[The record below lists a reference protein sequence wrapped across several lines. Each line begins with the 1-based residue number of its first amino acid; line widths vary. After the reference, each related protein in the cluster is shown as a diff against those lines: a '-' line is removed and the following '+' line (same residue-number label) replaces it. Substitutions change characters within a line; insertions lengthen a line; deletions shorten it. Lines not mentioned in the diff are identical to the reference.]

1 MMALK
6 KKKQELTASKVS
18 NLVSDT
24 NENLLRVN
32 LSKFFTDLEAD
43 IQKALIEYW
52 NDNLLL
58 QGQINLI
65 LAPIHEK
72 HHEYFDLLMSHKLQ
86 EFRRAVKLGERLVK
100 REQRKVAMKSAQ
112 PVQFT
117 HNRDNL
123 FGTLEYTEERLSEY
137 TFTAS
142 ESTLNR
148 VDKNINQIL
157 VDGYRGGNGIDEV
170 SRRITERFDQLRTW
184 EATRIARTEIHNSQN
199 LGIMSSY
206 ESMGVEYTQWV
217 AAHDSRTRRSHLDID
232 GEIIRFG
239 GVYSNKLKF
248 PGDTGGPIK
257 EWVNC
262 RCSNAPFV
270 LPPGMMAP
278 SFSPFRESDLIP
290 IGSGR
295 VQEPTRVT
303 TIKEPTAK
311 QLKANLTKAEL
322 KQVEWAK
329 NVQTSEHIS
338 ERGKAKARQQL
349 EELYA
354 KALKKPIPKTEKVPP
369 QTVEAKPLQSK
380 AKTVEKQPV
389 QPKVS
394 EDDKINR
401 MTSNE
406 LYESMTK
413 ADKKKYDKAKKSLEN
428 GRKYNYKPLIEDGL
442 LKIRE
447 LEQKQR
453 DKLKNKGKRKSK
465 TKPAPSP
472 YERTLDDIHK
482 DIDLPSEALI
492 SKMEKWIDKR
502 CTNVIEYGY
511 HFDVKTGKLVNKE
524 IRGKKGGVTIQDKG
538 AEYGSIHSHPTNGMA
553 PPSAEDLITFRCKG
567 EKHHFIPSKHEV
579 WYVEA
584 TESLGPLGKLAQLD
598 LQEAHANCVLKAK
611 EKVAKEIKEGKLKAD
626 RESIAMALDRYV
638 GDELLD
644 TFNKPP
650 WSDKLTIRRY
660 YR

>member
-1 MMALK
+1 MALK

-18 NLVSDT
+18 NIVSDT

-52 NDNLLL
+52 SDNLLL

-248 PGDTGGPIK
+248 PGDTSGPIK

-270 LPPGMMAP
+270 LPHGMMAP
-278 SFSPFRESDLIP
+278 SFSPFREADLIP
-290 IGSGR
+290 IGSGK

-311 QLKANLTKAEL
+311 QLKENLTKAEL

-329 NVQTSEHIS
+329 DVQTSEHIS

-453 DKLKNKGKRKSK
+453 DKLKNKGKRKPK
-465 TKPAPSP
+465 AKPTPSP
-472 YERTLDDIHK
+472 YERTLDDIHE
-482 DIDLPSEALI
+482 DIELPTEELI

-502 CTNVIEYGY
+502 CTNAIEYGY

-567 EKHHFIPSKHEV
+567 EKHHFMLSKHEV

-611 EKVAKEIKEGKLKAD
+611 ERVAKEIKEGKLKAD

-650 WSDKLTIRRY
+650 WNDKITIRRY

>member
-1 MMALK
+1 MALK
-6 KKKQELTASKVS
+6 KKKQELTASKLS
-18 NLVSDT
+18 NIVSDT

-248 PGDTGGPIK
+248 PGDTSGPIK

-295 VQEPTRVT
+295 VQEPARVN

-329 NVQTSEHIS
+329 DVQTSEHIS

-453 DKLKNKGKRKSK
+453 DKLKNKGKRKPK
-465 TKPAPSP
+465 AKPTPSP
-472 YERTLDDIHK
+472 YERTLDDIHE
-482 DIDLPSEALI
+482 DIELPTEELI

-502 CTNVIEYGY
+502 CTNAIEYGY

-538 AEYGSIHSHPTNGMA
+538 VEYGSIHSHPTNGMA

-567 EKHHFIPSKHEV
+567 ETHHFMPSKHEV

-650 WSDKLTIRRY
+650 WSDKLTIKRY

>member
-1 MMALK
+1 MNELALEKELNRFFIKLKKEVLDALK
-6 KKKQELTASKVS
+6 
-18 NLVSDT
+18 
-24 NENLLRVN
+24 
-32 LSKFFTDLEAD
+32 
-43 IQKALIEYW
+43 EYW
-52 NDNLLL
+52 SEYQML

-65 LAPIHEK
+65 VSPVHEA
-72 HHEYFDLLMSHKLQ
+72 HREYFEILKKYKTK
-86 EFRRAVKLGERLVK
+86 EYRLGVEEATRLVK
-100 REQRKVAMKSAQ
+100 NVNKNRVALKTAQ
-112 PVQFT
+112 TLSINGFIKK
-117 HNRDNL
+117 DKYDL
-123 FGTLEYTEERLSEY
+123 FGTLPDAEKDLLNRTFRTSEQ
-137 TFTAS
+137 
-142 ESTLNR
+142 TLNR
-148 VDKNINQIL
+148 VDSQLNKIIS
-157 VDGYRGGNGIDEV
+157 DGYRSGYGINKVAGEV
-170 SRRITERFDQLRTW
+170 TRRFGQLATW
-184 EATRIARTEIHNSQN
+184 EARRIARTEINTSHNVATVNTYQD
-199 LGIMSSY
+199 L
-206 ESMGVEYTQWV
+206 GVEYTQWI
-217 AAHDSRTRRSHLDID
+217 AANDDRTRDSHVEVD
-232 GEIIRFG
+232 GEIIPMG
-239 GVYSNKLKF
+239 GTYSNGLGY
-248 PGDTGGPIK
+248 PGDMSGPLE
-257 EWVNC
+257 EWINC

-270 LPPGMMAP
+270 IPFGYMAP
-278 SFSPFRESDLIP
+278 SFSPFREDDLIP
-290 IGSGR
+290 IEN
-295 VQEPTRVT
+295 QQNPLEQLQQQTAEPQ
-303 TIKEPTAK
+303 TIMPTNE
-311 QLKANLTKAEL
+311 QLKANLTKQEL
-322 KQVEWAK
+322 EIVEWAK
-329 NVQTSEHIS
+329 RVQTSETVTN
-338 ERGKAKARQQL
+338 RGKAKARQQL

-354 KALKKPIPKTEKVPP
+354 KALKKPTPKAEKVPP

-380 AKTVEKQPV
+380 VKTVEKQPV

-394 EDDKINR
+394 ENDKINR

-453 DKLKNKGKRKSK
+453 DKLKNKGKRKPK

-482 DIDLPSEALI
+482 DIDLPTEALI

-502 CTNVIEYGY
+502 CTNAIEYGY

-524 IRGKKGGVTIQDKG
+524 IRGKKGRVTIQDKG

-567 EKHHFIPSKHEV
+567 EKHHFMPSKHEV

>member
-1 MMALK
+1 MALK

-329 NVQTSEHIS
+329 DVQTSEHIS